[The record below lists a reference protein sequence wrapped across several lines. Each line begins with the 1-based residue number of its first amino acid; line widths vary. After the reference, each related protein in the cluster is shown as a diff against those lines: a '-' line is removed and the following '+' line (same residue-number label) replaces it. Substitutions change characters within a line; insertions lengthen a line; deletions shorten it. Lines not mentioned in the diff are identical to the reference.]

1 MLQSVTAFVTLH
13 QNNNNLKAP
22 GHILFLI
29 GTFGVLFGVGMLI
42 EHTQPAGLTDEALEP
57 DILLSNSR
65 TYFEEDAHGR
75 SVMHLY
81 NAIEAIKKI
90 EQDLE
95 PESKEKVD
103 RAVVQL
109 EQILQDMS
117 GEIFDVKKLNEASV
131 KALNALTYAELKIS
145 EHFVESHELGKA
157 KLALKYGMLH
167 VKHALVFAE
176 GAKKEYEI
184 SIYTEMDSLIESDEL
199 SDKEI
204 IQKLERMIEDLDNL
218 GLQLD

>member
-29 GTFGVLFGVGMLI
+29 GTFGVLFGVGTLI

-95 PESKEKVD
+95 PESKEK
-103 RAVVQL
+103 
-109 EQILQDMS
+109 S
-117 GEIFDVKKLNEASV
+117 GSGRCSTRTDPAR
-131 KALNALTYAELKIS
+131 
-145 EHFVESHELGKA
+145 HEWGD
-157 KLALKYGMLH
+157 
-167 VKHALVFAE
+167 F
-176 GAKKEYEI
+176 
-184 SIYTEMDSLIESDEL
+184 
-199 SDKEI
+199 
-204 IQKLERMIEDLDNL
+204 
-218 GLQLD
+218 